1 MGRQIYLIGSLRNL
15 NVPHLGN
22 FLRGKGHRIFD
33 DWFAAGP
40 EADDRWQAYE
50 QLRGRPYDVALKG
63 EAAQNVFRFDH
74 RHISESDTGV
84 LYLPAGKSGHMELG
98 VMIGMGKPGFI
109 VMDKEPD
116 RWDVMYNFAAGVC
129 FSWEDLALR
138 LGELE

>member
-1 MGRQIYLIGSLRNL
+1 MPRHIYLIGSLRNP

-22 FLRGKGHRIFD
+22 FLRRRGYIVFD

-63 EAAQNVFRFDH
+63 HAAQNVFRFDE
-74 RHISESDTGV
+74 RHIREADTGV

-98 VMIGMGKPGFI
+98 IMIGMGKGGYI
-109 VMDKEPD
+109 LMEKEPD
-116 RWDVMYNFAAGVC
+116 RWDVMYNFAHGVC
-129 FSWEDLALR
+129 FSWEDLALK
-138 LGELE
+138 LGD